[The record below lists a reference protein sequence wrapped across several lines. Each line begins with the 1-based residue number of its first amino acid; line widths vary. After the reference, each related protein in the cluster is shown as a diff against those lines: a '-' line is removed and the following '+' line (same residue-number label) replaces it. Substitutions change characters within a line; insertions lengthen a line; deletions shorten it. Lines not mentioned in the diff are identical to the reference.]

1 MLHNWQQIT
10 SKRVGF
16 NLLKKKKHQHVS
28 GIWTIIANEFI
39 FWTI

>member
-16 NLLKKKKHQHVS
+16 NLLKKKNTNTFQ
-28 GIWTIIANEFI
+28 EFELLLQMNLSSEQ
-39 FWTI
+39 